1 MFSGVDYETSTGL
14 YNFHLIEWHAIK
26 LPTWSAFEALQRLCN
41 ETNTNLSALQTIVTA
56 LQNNDY
62 ITSVDPL
69 TENGKV
75 VGYTIKFAKSNPI
88 VIYNGKN
95 GADGNTPLSV

>member
-1 MFSGVDYETSTGL
+1 M
-14 YNFHLIEWHAIK
+14 
-26 LPTWSAFEALQRLCN
+26 
-41 ETNTNLSALQTIVTA
+41 QTIVTA

-88 VIYNGKN
+88 VIYNGKD
-95 GADGNTPLSV
+95 GADGNTPVIGVKKDTDGIYYWTLDGEWLTDEKGNINHNFYKESKYYKQKM

>member
-1 MFSGVDYETSTGL
+1 M
-14 YNFHLIEWHAIK
+14 
-26 LPTWSAFEALQRLCN
+26 
-41 ETNTNLSALQTIVTA
+41 QTIVTA

-88 VIYNGKN
+88 VIYNGK
-95 GADGNTPLSV
+95 DGTDGSMETLPLSV